1 MIIEVIHIFYEVMIS
16 MEINADLFSMSVSV
30 DFTAFSLWEKSNLMV
45 LSKLL
50 PRVSEIIIITII
62 IITIIMI

>member
-16 MEINADLFSMSVSV
+16 MEIHPDLFSMSVSV

-50 PRVSEIIIITII
+50 PRVSE
-62 IITIIMI
+62 